1 MLKDNEK
8 LWKVKSANLPKTPK
22 GKRNRVAKY
31 TILQIFKHSDFHH
44 IIAKTFLRNFESDNF
59 CPQL

>member
-31 TILQIFKHSDFHH
+31 TILQIFKHSVLTD
-44 IIAKTFLRNFESDNF
+44 ALNFIFKF
-59 CPQL
+59 CFPKLLSF